1 MKADLRACQFPFAF
15 QGRFTERAAAV
26 KKPILLIS
34 ALLALLAPALSA
46 QAAESPEADAP
57 ATASPPQAPA
67 IRGCAEIHAADPA
80 DFAAKLCASMTLD
93 DKIAQMFMSY
103 PPLAKEGP
111 VNVGA
116 VIMLGPALKNAKT
129 LTAKTSDLQSRA
141 AIPLLVAIDMEGGQ
155 LNRLQFVPEL
165 KDAPSGQKLGEMT
178 EADAEDWGRR
188 LGIQMKK
195 LGLNCNLGPVLDLA
209 GKGHMFDRERS
220 MGEDPDK
227 VAKAAKAYVLG
238 MKSQGVVAFGKHFPG
253 YGDTEKNSD
262 QELVVSDRNLEEI
275 RRQAGPFAQVGREM
289 GGVLLTNIAFT
300 EYGSEPSILSPGI
313 VSMAHGMVPGWVTMT
328 DDIAVPPLLEA
339 TGGDAAEVV
348 RRAFRAGN
356 DIILTTA
363 PIDWDKAVDVRGVV
377 KAEVAKDPAAL
388 EKRIDQSVLRIL
400 RLKERMGLLEG
411 LKQAGT
417 PASKGREKP

>member
-1 MKADLRACQFPFAF
+1 MNKPTLLIPLLMALAAPAASAQTAEPLQTAPAPASPT
-15 QGRFTERAAAV
+15 QQAAA
-26 KKPILLIS
+26 I
-34 ALLALLAPALSA
+34 
-46 QAAESPEADAP
+46 Q
-57 ATASPPQAPA
+57 
-67 IRGCAEIHAADPA
+67 GCAEIHAANPS
-80 DFAAKLCASMTLD
+80 DFAAELCASMSLD

-111 VNVGA
+111 VTVGA
-116 VIMLGPALKNAKT
+116 VIMLGPTLKNAKT
-129 LTAKTSDLQSRA
+129 LSAKTTDLQSRA

-227 VAKAAKAYVLG
+227 VARAAKAYVRG

-253 YGDTEKNSD
+253 YGDTEQNSD
-262 QELVVSDRNLEEI
+262 QELVVSKRSREELK
-275 RRQAGPFAQVGREM
+275 RQAGPFAEVGRDM

-300 EYGSEPSILSPGI
+300 EYGSEPSILSSGI
-313 VSMAHGMVPGWVTMT
+313 VSMAHSMVPDWVTMT

-377 KAEVAKDPAAL
+377 KAEVARDPAAQ
-388 EKRIDQSVLRIL
+388 EKRVDQSVLRIL
-400 RLKERMGLLEG
+400 RLKERMGLLDE
-411 LKQAGT
+411 LKKAKAAARA
-417 PASKGREKP
+417 ASEKKAR